1 MLTNYPANPR
11 IRAYGKARL
20 DLAERLKAPADWEKH
35 WKPPSNPF
43 PFTWGQSWKQ
53 CVEYRVDDFAVEVG
67 FFIDVLGF
75 PIYALDSGYAMFT
88 SPQND
93 FFFAVV
99 PTYNDGHSTPP
110 DAFRLQFMVRDV
122 KSIFQE
128 LLHRGIAFELEP
140 QPLCPGSS
148 ISIASF
154 RTPNGICVELWCET
168 MEISASPSE
177 IKIYRDGHV
186 LDTDDSLH
194 ALDQGNEG
202 DGGENFEED
211 EGEDDEEELD
221 GNEDDEDI
229 SEDEELD
236 EEDIKNGDNDE
247 SEEDADEEDED
258 EFEYDDDEY
267 EVDEEDEEEDE
278 EEEEDDFDEDEY
290 SASMITTPQRIN
302 PLVSPSRP
310 QAIESIFVDE
320 STNERQDCLLEYIN
334 LETA

>member
-11 IRAYGKARL
+11 IRTYGKARI
-20 DLAERLKAPADWEKH
+20 DLAERLKASADWEKL

-53 CVEYRVDDFAVEVG
+53 CVEYRVDDFTAEVG
-67 FFIDVLGF
+67 FFVDVLGF

-99 PTYNDGHSTPP
+99 PTYNDEHSNPP

-154 RTPNGICVELWCET
+154 RTPNDICVELWCET
-168 MEISASPSE
+168 MENSASPSA
-177 IKIYRDGHV
+177 IKIYRDEHV

-194 ALDQGNEG
+194 ALDQGNE
-202 DGGENFEED
+202 DDRGENFEED
-211 EGEDDEEELD
+211 EDEDEDDK
-221 GNEDDEDI
+221 DI
-229 SEDEELD
+229 GEDEESD
-236 EEDIKNGDNDE
+236 EEDIENGDNDE
-247 SEEDADEEDED
+247 SEEDTDEEDEEEDED

-267 EVDEEDEEEDE
+267 EVDEEDEEDE
-278 EEEEDDFDEDEY
+278 EEDEEEDDFDEDEY
-290 SASMITTPQRIN
+290 SALIITTPQRIN
-302 PLVSPSRP
+302 PLVSSPRP

-320 STNERQDCLLEYIN
+320 STNERQDCLLEYID